1 MGSPEFDLV
10 REQERED
17 ALEARYEMLRPDMD
31 VLAEEM
37 ADKCLLDPDW
47 WAEEILGD
55 NGTTGALPRAM
66 SDCMKNLDSARA
78 GDEISRKAILS
89 ALCLLQRAAYTE
101 ALDESFP
108 IAEKEVLRA

>member
-1 MGSPEFDLV
+1 MGSLEFDLV

-55 NGTTGALPRAM
+55 NPTTRTVPLTM
-66 SDCMKNLDSARA
+66 SDCMKNLDAACA
-78 GDEISRKAILS
+78 GDELSRRAILS
-89 ALCLLQRAAYTE
+89 ALCRLQRVAYVE
-101 ALDESFP
+101 ARDESFP
-108 IAEKEVLRA
+108 IAEREVLRG